1 VSQKTT
7 TGTTNNYN
15 QAGMANYN
23 SFQPQLGSGLS
34 QMLSNPLGN
43 SFFNQ
48 QYQAG
53 LGNAQA
59 QTQRN
64 MSNILANQRTGG
76 GFLGTNGGAFQQ
88 TQLNKA
94 MLGGSAMQ
102 AGAFNSALGSSLQ
115 NRNYALSAM
124 EGYNPLQ
131 TGATTTQQT
140 SSGVGGILGAVASA
154 GLNMAMPGIGSMLG
168 GGSFGG
174 GYGGSTNPYQTVYN
188 AQQGRGAQGMT
199 PQTYQP
205 GVMV

>member
-1 VSQKTT
+1 MSQKTT
-7 TGTTNNYN
+7 TDTTNNYN
-15 QAGMANYN
+15 KNAMGNYN
-23 SFQPQLGSGLS
+23 SFQTQLGSGLS

-59 QTQRN
+59 LTQRN
-64 MSNILANQRTGG
+64 MSNILANQKTGG

-88 TQLNKA
+88 AQLNKA
-94 MLGGSAMQ
+94 MLNGSTMQ
-102 AGAFNSALGSSLQ
+102 ANAFNSALGSSLQ

-140 SSGVGGILGAVASA
+140 SSGVGGVLGSLASV
-154 GLNMAMPGIGSMLG
+154 GLNMAMPGVGSMLG
-168 GGSFGG
+168 GAAFSD
-174 GYGGSTNPYQTVYN
+174 GYK
-188 AQQGRGAQGMT
+188 
-199 PQTYQP
+199 
-205 GVMV
+205 